1 MSVDV
6 HLVWFERDLRLDDH
20 EPLDHELEGLGT
32 RLVLRVG
39 TMPAVLEFA
48 ALRFRHAEWS
58 RGSDDAYP
66 SPIVDHAEA
75 TRAARDRIIAVRR
88 TPEAKTIADEIVE
101 GYGSLRPAPKRRA
114 AEE

>member
-6 HLVWFERDLRLDDH
+6 QVVWFERDLRVDDQ
-20 EPLDHELEGLGT
+20 EPLDHELEGTGT

-48 ALRFRHAEWS
+48 A
-58 RGSDDAYP
+58 
-66 SPIVDHAEA
+66 
-75 TRAARDRIIAVRR
+75 IAVRR

-101 GYGSLRPAPKRRA
+101 GHGSRRPAPKRRA
-114 AEE
+114 AEK